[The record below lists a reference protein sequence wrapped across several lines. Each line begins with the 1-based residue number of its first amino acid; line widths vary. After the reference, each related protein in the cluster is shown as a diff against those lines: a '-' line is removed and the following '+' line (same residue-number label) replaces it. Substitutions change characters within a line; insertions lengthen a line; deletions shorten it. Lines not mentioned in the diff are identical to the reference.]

1 MLDEYAASS
10 CSFCSS
16 SSDSDGIDTV
26 FSGSSFYVTGNSSQ
40 SSISS
45 NSCMDTSI
53 DSLTLNDNDIFI
65 ENDADNCE
73 SIELNDE
80 AEILSIKSYSESS
93 YVLTN
98 SDSNNAMS
106 EDMEDNKLSATIFIS
121 CVIIYLKFMF
131 GCSTKAINCMM
142 KLICVS

>member
-26 FSGSSFYVTGNSSQ
+26 FSCSSFYVTGNSSQ

-73 SIELNDE
+73 LIELNDE
-80 AEILSIKSYSESS
+80 AEILSIY
-93 YVLTN
+93 
-98 SDSNNAMS
+98 
-106 EDMEDNKLSATIFIS
+106 
-121 CVIIYLKFMF
+121 
-131 GCSTKAINCMM
+131 
-142 KLICVS
+142 